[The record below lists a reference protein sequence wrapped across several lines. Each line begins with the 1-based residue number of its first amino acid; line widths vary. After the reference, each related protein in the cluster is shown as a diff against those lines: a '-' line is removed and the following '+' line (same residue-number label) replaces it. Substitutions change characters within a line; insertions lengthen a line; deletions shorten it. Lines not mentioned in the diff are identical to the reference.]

1 MGYVEG
7 VHAVSLSFS
16 VVALSLR
23 AKYYILI
30 VMGFND
36 MEFNSKH
43 VHINVLMIASQ
54 PSHIQYVQI

>member
-43 VHINVLMIASQ
+43 VHMNVLMIVLELVRLQ
-54 PSHIQYVQI
+54 FC